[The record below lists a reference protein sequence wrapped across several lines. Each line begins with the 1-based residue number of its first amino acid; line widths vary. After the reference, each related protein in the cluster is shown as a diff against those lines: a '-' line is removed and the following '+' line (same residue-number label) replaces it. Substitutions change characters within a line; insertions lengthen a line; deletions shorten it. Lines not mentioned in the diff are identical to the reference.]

1 MKHVLLALL
10 VAISSFALVVD
21 DAYARRLGG
30 GSSFG
35 MKRSTP
41 PASTPKQAD
50 RPQQQQ
56 NTNNTPPKRSWTG
69 PLAGLAAGL
78 GLAALFSHLGLG
90 EGMANFVMLLLLAA
104 AALFLFKMLR
114 RRNGASPRPLQYAG
128 AGAPAT
134 PYHDNIATFPGTA
147 SASAAT
153 AALDEDFDA
162 AAFTRQ
168 AKLNFIRL
176 QTANDAGNLDDIREF
191 TTPEVYAE
199 ISMQIAERGG
209 AAQQTDIVEL
219 KAEVVELTKEDGR
232 YIVSVNF
239 GGLLREETDT
249 APAPF
254 SETWH
259 LVKPVTGVEGW
270 RIAGIQQI
278 S

>member
-1 MKHVLLALL
+1 MKHVLLAIL
-10 VAISSFALVVD
+10 VAITSFVLVVD

-35 MKRSTP
+35 MKRTTP
-41 PASTPKQAD
+41 PASTPRQAD
-50 RPQQQQ
+50 RPQQQSPAS
-56 NTNNTPPKRSWTG
+56 TPPKRSWTG

-104 AALFLFKMLR
+104 VALFLFKMFR
-114 RRNGASPRPLQYAG
+114 RRTDTPTRPLQFAG
-128 AGAPAT
+128 AGAP
-134 PYHDNIATFPGTA
+134 FPG
-147 SASAAT
+147 AA
-153 AALDEDFDA
+153 AAPAAAPARDEAFDA

-168 AKLNFIRL
+168 ARLNFIRL
-176 QTANDAGNLDDIREF
+176 QTANDAGNLDDLREF

-209 AAQQTDIVEL
+209 AAQQTEVVEL
-219 KAEVVELTKEDGR
+219 EAEVVELSKENAR

-239 GGLLREETDT
+239 SGLLREKADA

-254 SETWH
+254 SEIWH
-259 LVKPVTGVEGW
+259 LVKPVTGSEGW